1 MSVMLCSGVS
11 SVWWISNGASG
22 MICILVGCVF
32 GLVPSNISSCSR
44 VCM

>member
-22 MICILVGCVF
+22 MISKYISKYCV
-32 GLVPSNISSCSR
+32 VD
-44 VCM
+44 